1 MPDTRTGDSVA
12 ARQCWECF
20 KRRLVCDRTL
30 PLCRKCAKTGKECPG
45 YNDQKP
51 LQWVEPGHVT
61 IRPKKKS
68 KECRPPTSAIRTANS
83 ARLAPAIPNGPVADP
98 GESRDASLPELLGQG
113 GRSGLVSEELQLTP
127 EAIELSKSQL
137 ANLLVEEDKPAW
149 WRDLD
154 IEKQVD
160 PIELTTAKAGAGC
173 GVGERIMCIG
183 NKDQIKEVVER
194 GQHWEAALLLQS
206 NQRPLAK
213 IQRLL
218 QIMEMNRL
226 PSYDFLSDETHDVVQ
241 AVNYY
246 VDWRSHADGMKRLID
261 MRGGFASLRRTVPHM
276 TSALVIFVLI
286 VTFSNSLGPATHQI
300 SITEPLEQ
308 HIQEVEKVYS
318 LILPYTLCPSTL
330 FIEIIRINRLRQEL
344 SLTPIVESHQH
355 AQDARSI
362 LSRVESYGPREWAQ
376 SRDQEDDWQLIA
388 SIWQSAIALYCI
400 MSLQAVEILP
410 STTGMD
416 IMRMR
421 HRDRL
426 LNDLKA
432 ATRLKQLKKIST
444 FPLCVLGVE
453 AGYHVQQSTQ
463 IWIERHLED
472 HARLL
477 GSNSPLKAREV
488 LRRYWRRKKPG
499 WNECFNEPFTTLVP
513 AGVC

>member
-1 MPDTRTGDSVA
+1 MQNARIGDSVA

-30 PLCRKCAKTGKECPG
+30 PQCKKCTKAGKECPG

-61 IRPKKKS
+61 IRPKKK
-68 KECRPPTSAIRTANS
+68 KECRPPTSAIRAVNS
-83 ARLAPAIPNGPVADP
+83 EIHAPVIPHQPVA
-98 GESRDASLPELLGQG
+98 GTGVSRDASLPEPLGQG
-113 GRSGLVSEELQLTP
+113 GCPWPVFEELQLTP
-127 EAIELSKSQL
+127 EEINLSKSQL
-137 ANLLVEEDKPAW
+137 ASLLVREDKPEW
-149 WRDLD
+149 WRNSG

-160 PIELTTAKAGAGC
+160 PTELPAAEAGAGC

-206 NQRPLAK
+206 NQSPLAK

-226 PSYDFLSDETHDVVQ
+226 PPYDFLSDETHDVVQ
-241 AVNYY
+241 AINYCM
-246 VDWRSHADGMKRLID
+246 WTQT
-261 MRGGFASLRRTVPHM
+261 RT
-276 TSALVIFVLI
+276 TCII
-286 VTFSNSLGPATHQI
+286 VTFSNSLGPASHQI

-308 HIQEVEKVYS
+308 QIEEVEK
-318 LILPYTLCPSTL
+318 
-330 FIEIIRINRLRQEL
+330 IIRINRLRQEL
-344 SLTPIVESHQH
+344 SLSPIVDPDQY
-355 AQDARSI
+355 AQVAQSI
-362 LSRVESYGPREWAQ
+362 LSRIESFVPREWAQ
-376 SRDQEDDWQLIA
+376 SREQEDDWQLIA

-400 MSLQAVEILP
+400 MSLQAVDIIP
-410 STTGMD
+410 SNTEMD
-416 IMRMR
+416 RMRMR

-426 LNDLKA
+426 LKDLKA
-432 ATRLKQLKKIST
+432 STPLKQLKKIST

-472 HARLL
+472 HARFL

-499 WNECFNEPFTTLVP
+499 WNECFDEP
-513 AGVC
+513 

>member
-1 MPDTRTGDSVA
+1 MQDARTGDSVA

-30 PLCRKCAKTGKECPG
+30 PQCKKCTKTGKECTG

-51 LQWVEPGHVT
+51 LQWVQPGHVT
-61 IRPKKKS
+61 IRPKKK
-68 KECRPPTSAIRTANS
+68 KEECRPPTSASRVANS
-83 ARLAPAIPNGPVADP
+83 ERLARVIPNGPAAGPEV
-98 GESRDASLPELLGQG
+98 SRDASLPELLGQG
-113 GRSGLVSEELQLTP
+113 GCSWLVSEELQLTP
-127 EAIELSKSQL
+127 EEIELSKSQF
-137 ANLLVEEDKPAW
+137 ANLLVQEVQEDKPAW
-149 WRDLD
+149 WRDPD
-154 IEKQVD
+154 IEQQVD
-160 PIELTTAKAGAGC
+160 PIELTAAGAGAGC

-241 AVNYY
+241 AVNY
-246 VDWRSHADGMKRLID
+246 S
-261 MRGGFASLRRTVPHM
+261 S
-276 TSALVIFVLI
+276 
-286 VTFSNSLGPATHQI
+286 HQI

-308 HIQEVEKVYS
+308 HIGEVEKVYS
-318 LILPYTLCPSTL
+318 LILPYTLCPSSL

-344 SLTPIVESHQH
+344 SLTPIVESHQY

-362 LSRVESYGPREWAQ
+362 LSRIESFSPREWAQ
-376 SRDQEDDWQLIA
+376 SRDQKDDWQLIA
-388 SIWQSAIALYCI
+388 SIWQSAIALYCM
-400 MSLQAVEILP
+400 MSLKAADIIP
-410 STTGMD
+410 SNTEMD
-416 IMRMR
+416 RMRMQ

-426 LNDLKA
+426 LQDLKA
-432 ATRLKQLKKIST
+432 ATPLKQLKKIST

-463 IWIERHLED
+463 MWIERHLEE

-499 WNECFNEPFTTLVP
+499 WNECFDEP
-513 AGVC
+513 